1 MNWLNKYIPD
11 KVIPQH
17 TAEDVQLPQGRVH
30 RAGRTSTPPPVYDTP
45 KSHQNE
51 RRYTPQATIPT
62 FSAGNEYV
70 NVHSSADMASL
81 ANVLNS
87 GEGQAM
93 LAKASGRYPITKNL
107 GLGGSVSSDFSSRE
121 DADASIFADLTL
133 GDIANI
139 EASRKFNRDTERG
152 NTIHDSIKGT
162 LGLGNLNV
170 EAARNIDRGVMNGGD
185 AVRDVVSAK
194 YAIKPPMSIIADY
207 YSNPNGRGKAIGLE
221 YAKAKGLTFGGKVS
235 KDNNVEND
243 KPQYNLYL
251 NKQF

>member
-152 NTIHDSIKGT
+152 NTIHDSIKG
-162 LGLGNLNV
+162 
-170 EAARNIDRGVMNGGD
+170 VMNGGD